1 MAHVVNGSAS
11 IVQGSARDTSSC
23 SVRGAVRFH
32 LHILV
37 FDVVHVESNRK
48 MQRRKLTNIL
58 QVIYPRSQHNSAS
71 QSREAITERIQAGRS
86 RGRRFELDSLALQ
99 WHHFPFRANIRIGLV
114 PSAHAHIHAYFLTCR
129 SELEI

>member
-1 MAHVVNGSAS
+1 MVHVVNGSAS

-86 RGRRFELDSLALQ
+86 RGRRF
-99 WHHFPFRANIRIGLV
+99 RANIRIGLV